1 RALEPPLP
9 DMTRSPM
16 PLVIPP
22 GMGHGEGLE
31 DAADRLT
38 GLGAEQ
44 EVEVVGHEAVAEEAE
59 RIALLGPRQ
68 SFDEGASVGVV
79 LEDVGAVITTVEGVV
94 DQALADG
101 SR

>member
-1 RALEPPLP
+1 
-9 DMTRSPM
+9 
-16 PLVIPP
+16 
-22 GMGHGEGLE
+22 MGHGEGLE

-68 SFDEGASVGVV
+68 GFEEGDSVGVV
-79 LEDVGAVITTVEGVV
+79 GEDVGAVVAAVEGVV
-94 DQALADG
+94 NQALVDG